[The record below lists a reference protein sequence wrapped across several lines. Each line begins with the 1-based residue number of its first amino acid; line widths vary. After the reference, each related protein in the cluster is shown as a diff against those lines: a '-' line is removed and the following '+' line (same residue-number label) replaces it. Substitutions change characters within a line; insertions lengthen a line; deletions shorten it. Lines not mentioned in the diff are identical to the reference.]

1 MFSAAL
7 PLGNRT
13 LGVDVPNSFEELIIR
28 SEETQEDQPRAPG
41 CVGAMTYRRVI
52 AGLRL
57 SVTEPVIKCV
67 LPLRLSPKIFKRVS
81 PRSLEP
87 GLNFSVEHTGE
98 SGAAL
103 TTRHSTYNEDAQL
116 DLRFRRYTKLHYESW
131 VEFSREQEYGENLR
145 PILVSGFDMTKD
157 FAMMAYSTSDSS
169 VQAGAT
175 FSTPMFGS
183 VSATA
188 EWTWRTACTPHVK
201 YGPQER
207 RPPGLRPLQ
216 PDAGRPSTEFNQC
229 IFIRYYTMRSEFGL
243 FPRVIRAGAG
253 PHDLGSGETRGETF
267 PELTVRPDAEPV
279 SDDEDPGGRGD
290 FTTNDTG
297 PELDMVTRNLPY
309 VRFFA

>member
-131 VEFSREQEYGENLR
+131 VEFPREQEYGENLR

-157 FAMMAYSTSDSS
+157 FAMMAYLILLFKPAQHFLLRCL
-169 VQAGAT
+169 VQ
-175 FSTPMFGS
+175 S
-183 VSATA
+183 
-188 EWTWRTACTPHVK
+188 
-201 YGPQER
+201 
-207 RPPGLRPLQ
+207 LRPL
-216 PDAGRPSTEFNQC
+216 S
-229 IFIRYYTMRSEFGL
+229 
-243 FPRVIRAGAG
+243 
-253 PHDLGSGETRGETF
+253 
-267 PELTVRPDAEPV
+267 
-279 SDDEDPGGRGD
+279 GRGAQHVLPTSNTVHRSAD
-290 FTTNDTG
+290 PRAFGPCSQMREDLPPNSTNVSVFGTIRCVQNSG
-297 PELDMVTRNLPY
+297 CSPE
-309 VRFFA
+309 